1 MVLFI
6 DLRRPFTE
14 NDEPG
19 RTLSPAG
26 PYGEHTCD
34 SPASLEHSM
43 YEAIKKLVPDA
54 AFTIFTG
61 DIIDHSIWNT
71 SWDYN
76 EHQSERPSLKYFTQK
91 N

>member
-1 MVLFI
+1 
-6 DLRRPFTE
+6 
-14 NDEPG
+14 
-19 RTLSPAG
+19 
-26 PYGEHTCD
+26 
-34 SPASLEHSM
+34 
-43 YEAIKKLVPDA
+43 LVPDA

-76 EHQSERPSLKYFTQK
+76 EHQSERPSLKYFTYK